1 MASKT
6 RRTKK
11 EVLAA
16 AKLAA
21 KVPKAGRGKESEPH
35 KVSEPV
41 YEEECQRC
49 GAVGEDRRTLWMS
62 CFYAMEELDMPFEQL
77 RVIGE
82 TYELTGHKDW
92 SMHPD
97 DNRYPKISIPQ
108 YAESPKSTLDR
119 AFYLLRVCKDCRS
132 DWMHAIKD
140 WFGAPVEKEYVGSG
154 IFVRE
159 FGKNVEITQEEWER
173 RRNNK

>member
-1 MASKT
+1 MAASKR

-11 EVLAA
+11 EVQAA
-16 AKLAA
+16 ARRIK
-21 KVPKAGRGKESEPH
+21 KWDGKGSEPH
-35 KVSEPV
+35 KVVPDPV
-41 YEEECQRC
+41 PGEKCQKC
-49 GAVGEDRRTLWMS
+49 GEVGEDRRTLWMS
-62 CFYAMEELDMPFEQL
+62 CFYAMEELGVPFEQL
-77 RVIGE
+77 RVTGE

-119 AFYLLRVCKDCRS
+119 AFYLLLVCKECRS
-132 DWMHAIKD
+132 DWMRAIKD
-140 WFGAPVEKEYVGSG
+140 WFNTQSAPEYVGSG

-159 FGKNVEITQEEWER
+159 LGKNVEISLKEWER
-173 RRNNK
+173 RRGGK